1 MWYRDMLRSDFITFQ
16 IRPGAWHVDC
26 SSISSA
32 AFRGPQTP
40 VNTGQGKQEMPQ
52 TMEIPDK
59 HQATMK
65 QVQIDVSAG
74 KGDDKVETK
83 FDAELPATLED
94 AIAAFGKKE
103 VFRRFINA
111 HVVYLQS
118 QERNKIAKQSEEKE
132 RKRAPYLESIGL

>member
-1 MWYRDMLRSDFITFQ
+1 MWYRELLTSDFITFQ
-16 IRPGAWHVDC
+16 IPKSGTPSAYGIPWSHGAAR
-26 SSISSA
+26 S
-32 AFRGPQTP
+32 TP
-40 VNTGQGKQEMPQ
+40 VETGQGKQEMPQ
-52 TMEIPDK
+52 TLEIPDK
-59 HQATMK
+59 HQANMK

-83 FDAELPATLED
+83 FDAELPASLED
-94 AIAAFGKKE
+94 AIAVFGKKE

-118 QERNKIAKQSEEKE
+118 QKRNELTKQSEEKE

>member
-1 MWYRDMLRSDFITFQ
+1 MTAGQYYTFQ
-16 IRPGAWHVDC
+16 YFPRFELARGLHIKPDVPQ
-26 SSISSA
+26 S
-32 AFRGPQTP
+32 RGPATP
-40 VNTGQGKQEMPQ
+40 IEMGQGNKEMPQ
-52 TMEIPDK
+52 TLEIPDK
-59 HQATMK
+59 HQANMK

-118 QERNKIAKQSEEKE
+118 QKRTELTKATEEKE
-132 RKRAPYLESIGL
+132 RKRAPYLESLGL